1 MRRKSR
7 QQGSQDRQELFSSW
21 APHLYLG
28 RLGASPPS
36 AYPAT
41 AFRRRSLFRAGCN
54 FVRPF
59 AFPESFLVTKRPLT
73 APIIERCHDFGTASP
88 DSRVLGRYSLRPTSS
103 WSSRSPL
110 PSGKCCDR
118 WNSRHGEASN
128 PHFRPM
134 PPKCS
139 DRKET
144 SQKVGGPRGDLGP
157 FRARWIVEWPCT
169 SAALLPRQ
177 RS

>member
-1 MRRKSR
+1 
-7 QQGSQDRQELFSSW
+7 
-21 APHLYLG
+21 PG
-28 RLGASPPS
+28 RPGASPPS

-41 AFRRRSLFRAGCN
+41 AVRRRSLFRAGCN

-110 PSGKCCDR
+110 PPRRENAAIVGTPGTARRRIHTSGR
-118 WNSRHGEASN
+118 GHPNALTGR
-128 PHFRPM
+128 RP
-134 PPKCS
+134 
-139 DRKET
+139 
-144 SQKVGGPRGDLGP
+144 PRMLAAPGATWGRLGL
-157 FRARWIVEWPCT
+157 AGWIVEWPCT
-169 SAALLPRQ
+169 SAALLP
-177 RS
+177 